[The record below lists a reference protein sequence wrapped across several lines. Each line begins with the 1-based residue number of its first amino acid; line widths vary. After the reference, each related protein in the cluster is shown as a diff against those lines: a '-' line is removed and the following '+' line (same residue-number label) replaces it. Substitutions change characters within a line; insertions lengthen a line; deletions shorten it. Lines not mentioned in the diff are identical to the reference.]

1 MLAFF
6 ARPLVKALLPWAGG
20 LIAVLAVLV
29 GVAWIDHRGYQ
40 RAVQDRDVA
49 DLKMRVAIQHDLDR
63 FEKRAIDRE
72 ADRDRA
78 LNEKLA
84 QNATATDAS
93 KTIIQRELTHE
104 IRYTDPG
111 AGIPDRVRAEID
123 RSLARVACARTDGG
137 GIKCTLPDAA
147 AAGDQ

>member
-1 MLAFF
+1 MPAFF

-20 LIAVLAVLV
+20 LIAVLAVLA
-29 GVAWIDHRGYQ
+29 GVALIDHRGYQ

-49 DLKMRVAIQHDLDR
+49 DLKMRIAIQHDLDR

-72 ADRDRA
+72 AKRDRA

-84 QNATATDAS
+84 QNATAADAS

-104 IRYTDPG
+104 IRFTDPG
-111 AGIPDRVRAEID
+111 AGIPERVRAEID
-123 RSLARVACARTDGG
+123 RALARVACTRSADG
-137 GIKCTLPDAA
+137 GIKCAMPDAA
-147 AAGDQ
+147 AAAVE